1 MVLAIPI
8 CVYNAE
14 QEIEGEAN
22 EKNEVLEQTPV
33 VLVGKYMDLRHLDD
47 SNLGV
52 CLVQIKFII
61 SHIVNEKNC
70 DYVLEHT
77 SFLLE
82 KIHNMMFLEVGQN
95 LKEGLA
101 LLKSFKSS
109 TAKKTI
115 ANYPGFLES
124 LMNEVC
130 NSTSHDIG
138 VHTIDIVHLLCDLA
152 SEITVAIKMVT
163 YPSDSL
169 PKLLEIIN
177 AQLRNFKDEIYFRE
191 LLKLV
196 EILSRAVP
204 HIDDKMTIAPGIW
217 ERLLLYPNISFTTQG
232 QKSMIKALTLIDH
245 ARSNAFTINSTSPDL
260 FQARGEANLILGLHK
275 EALADF
281 EGALN
286 HCENDKLKQEIYIL
300 SCVFCKVKLEDY
312 EGALHDADNVV
323 TNIRKSSFTL
333 QERGVVKEMMG
344 DYEGAIE
351 DLTESLR
358 CKSGPDYECF
368 KYRAYAHFK
377 LGLEIE
383 AHQDAKM
390 ANQLGVPDYV
400 QKNMF
405 RGTMFLG
412 MLPVPEFLGYKL
424 A

>member
-1 MVLAIPI
+1 
-8 CVYNAE
+8 
-14 QEIEGEAN
+14 
-22 EKNEVLEQTPV
+22 
-33 VLVGKYMDLRHLDD
+33 
-47 SNLGV
+47 
-52 CLVQIKFII
+52 
-61 SHIVNEKNC
+61 
-70 DYVLEHT
+70 
-77 SFLLE
+77 
-82 KIHNMMFLEVGQN
+82 
-95 LKEGLA
+95 
-101 LLKSFKSS
+101 
-109 TAKKTI
+109 
-115 ANYPGFLES
+115 
-124 LMNEVC
+124 MNEVC

-300 SCVFCKVKLEDY
+300 
-312 EGALHDADNVV
+312 
-323 TNIRKSSFTL
+323 R
-333 QERGVVKEMMG
+333 
-344 DYEGAIE
+344 
-351 DLTESLR
+351 
-358 CKSGPDYECF
+358 
-368 KYRAYAHFK
+368 
-377 LGLEIE
+377 
-383 AHQDAKM
+383 
-390 ANQLGVPDYV
+390 
-400 QKNMF
+400 
-405 RGTMFLG
+405 
-412 MLPVPEFLGYKL
+412 
-424 A
+424 